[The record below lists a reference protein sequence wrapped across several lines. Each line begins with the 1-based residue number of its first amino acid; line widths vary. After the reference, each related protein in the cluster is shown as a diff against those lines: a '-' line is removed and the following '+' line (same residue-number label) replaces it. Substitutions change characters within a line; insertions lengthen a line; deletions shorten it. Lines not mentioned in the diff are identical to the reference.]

1 MEFSKPDPLDRV
13 FHRVEGK
20 VAGAGDGAGW
30 SSRLVGMHSHE
41 LVEHAEKA
49 HESQQKHV
57 GLTTAVVAV
66 ILAFA
71 TMLGNDAN
79 TRKIVDETKTADWWA
94 YSAFHDTNARIYMA
108 DEKLAQLQGQTK
120 AAAEFHAMYEEQQ
133 KAMNDAR
140 VSAQGL
146 EYDSAVQSRHATYG
160 EIAALSLEVS
170 IVLCSVALL
179 NGMKLFW
186 RLSFV
191 STAVGLGL
199 IVRLLVH

>member
-1 MEFSKPDPLDRV
+1 MQ
-13 FHRVEGK
+13 
-20 VAGAGDGAGW
+20 A
-30 SSRLVGMHSHE
+30 HE
-41 LVEHAEKA
+41 LLEHAHKA
-49 HESQQKHV
+49 HEQQQKHV

-94 YSAFHDTNARIYMA
+94 YSAFHDTNARIYKA
-108 DEKLAQLQGQTK
+108 DEKLAQLQGQTE
-120 AAAEFHAMYEEQQ
+120 AAQEFHAMYVEQQ
-133 KAMNDAR
+133 KAMDDAR

-146 EYDSAVQSRHATYG
+146 EYDSAVQSRHSTYG

-179 NGMKLFW
+179 SGLKLFW
-186 RLSFV
+186 KLSFV
-191 STAVGLGL
+191 SSAIGVGL
-199 IVRLLVH
+199 IAALLLR